1 MTHLFSTNAKVNNH
15 NNTIYQASHT
25 DKAQIKCIDIVV
37 GDMSDALKKKMKE
50 KIPDDPSKTMGLY
63 TVVLIAVGAKY
74 DLTANVNVT
83 NGMTNGAECIVEKI
97 DYRVTNSNR
106 PSIIWVSFP
115 QTNIGKSHRK
125 EYAHLYTNNE
135 DKTWTPIL
143 EITRQ
148 FKISKRHQSQVLRR
162 QYPLRPA
169 AAKTIHRCQGDTLN
183 EVVVDLP
190 SSSREHMHYVAL
202 SRVRNSSKLHI
213 LNLNEKKKICIS
225 EKVKEEMA
233 RLREKPLVSCVP
245 CLYNNDQPSRIKVLF
260 HNVRSLRLHFD
271 DIKCDYNVQA
281 ADINIF
287 VETRLCHLTTDI

>member
-1 MTHLFSTNAKVNNH
+1 
-15 NNTIYQASHT
+15 
-25 DKAQIKCIDIVV
+25 
-37 GDMSDALKKKMKE
+37 
-50 KIPDDPSKTMGLY
+50 
-63 TVVLIAVGAKY
+63 
-74 DLTANVNVT
+74 
-83 NGMTNGAECIVEKI
+83 MTNGAEYIVEKI

-148 FKISKRHQSQVLRR
+148 FKIFKRHLSQVLRR

-190 SSSREHMHYVAL
+190 LSSREHMHYVAL

-213 LNLNEKKKICIS
+213 LNLNEKKICIS

-260 HNVRSLRLHFD
+260 HNVRSLHLHFD
-271 DIKCDYNVQA
+271 DIKFDYNVQA

-287 VETRLCHLTTDI
+287 VETRLCHSDNNAIYKKDNFKLFRNDFCPQSNVTTAYGTAVYIKNSIKCKSEPYRCNFNDVEITVCIIHQPFPNLHVIGIYRLKAKVNLQGFITTSS

>member
-1 MTHLFSTNAKVNNH
+1 MLF
-15 NNTIYQASHT
+15 
-25 DKAQIKCIDIVV
+25 
-37 GDMSDALKKKMKE
+37 
-50 KIPDDPSKTMGLY
+50 
-63 TVVLIAVGAKY
+63 GAKY

-83 NGMTNGAECIVEKI
+83 DGMTNGAECIVEKI

-115 QTNIGKSHRK
+115 QTNIGKSYRK

-213 LNLNEKKKICIS
+213 LKLNEKKS
-225 EKVKEEMA
+225 ALVR
-233 RLREKPLVSCVP
+233 RLKKRWP
-245 CLYNNDQPSRIKVLF
+245 D
-260 HNVRSLRLHFD
+260 
-271 DIKCDYNVQA
+271 
-281 ADINIF
+281 
-287 VETRLCHLTTDI
+287 